1 MLKALM
7 VIMCFNYSLRFST
20 GEQIISN
27 QSRIEVLKGDSFVIL
42 CTTLK
47 IVKGCYIKTPKNEL
61 RIFFTGASYE
71 NSRMQ
76 KYGNDEDH
84 QCGAQIYNASVDVDN
99 GTWECG
105 ISISEND
112 RSILIT
118 KPISVSIVSPPDHV
132 EIRVQQHSESS
143 GLKRMKID
151 ANKHVILE
159 CVAYHA
165 SPRPTFSWFL
175 GKHLVNTTNIPCNY
189 PANKRHPV
197 DFVTNYY
204 GDTEQ
209 EKSEATITGCD
220 KISAPS
226 IESHRPN
233 LLDQNVNANIQKF
246 AYQPSLYHNGK
257 QLKCVVTHKKYSKP
271 SYASNLIEL
280 DIWYPPKI
288 LKERIYHYR
297 DKILAVYISFK
308 SNPKPLNVYWTL
320 SNGVRIGVG
329 EMWGNNKYVSRNISL
344 ISSAIPDEWSVELL
358 INLDGVDTYEVTG
371 AVVIQNNMNNSSHP
385 FEISTNNR
393 EWSPMVLISM
403 GFAGI
408 LLTITLVAIG
418 TLIVIQ
424 KVQDKPSHTESPDK

>member
-1 MLKALM
+1 MLTVLM
-7 VIMCFNYSLRFST
+7 VMMCFNYSVPFII
-20 GEQIISN
+20 GEQIVPK

-42 CTTLK
+42 CTTSK
-47 IVKGCYIKTPKNEL
+47 TVKGCYIKTPKNEL

-71 NSRMQ
+71 NNRMQ
-76 KYGNDEDH
+76 KYGNDEDQ

-112 RSILIT
+112 RSVLIT

-132 EIRVQQHSESS
+132 EMRIQHFQSS

-151 ANKHVILE
+151 ASKHVILE
-159 CVAYHA
+159 CVAYNA
-165 SPRPTFSWFL
+165 SPRPNVSWFL
-175 GKHLVNTTNIPCNY
+175 GKHLMNTTNLPCDP
-189 PANKRHPV
+189 PANKRYPV
-197 DFVTNYY
+197 EFVTNYQVNT
-204 GDTEQ
+204 GQ
-209 EKSEATITGCD
+209 EKSQATITGCD

-226 IESHRPN
+226 IESRRPS
-233 LLDQNVNANIQKF
+233 LLDQHATANIQIF

-257 QLKCVVTHKKYSKP
+257 QLKCVVTHERYSKP

-297 DKILAVYISFK
+297 DEILAVYISFK

-320 SNGVRIGVG
+320 SNGVSLGVG
-329 EMWGNNKYVSRNISL
+329 EMWGNNRYVSRNISL
-344 ISSAIPDEWSVELL
+344 ISSAIPDQWSVELL
-358 INLDGVDTYEVTG
+358 INLDGFDTYEVTG
-371 AVVIQNNMNNSSHP
+371 AVVIQNNINNSSHP
-385 FEISTNNR
+385 FEISENNR
-393 EWSPMVLISM
+393 GWSPMVLISM
-403 GFAGI
+403 GFGGI
-408 LLTITLVAIG
+408 LLTITLVTIG

-424 KVQDKPSHTESPDK
+424 KIQDKPSRTESPDN